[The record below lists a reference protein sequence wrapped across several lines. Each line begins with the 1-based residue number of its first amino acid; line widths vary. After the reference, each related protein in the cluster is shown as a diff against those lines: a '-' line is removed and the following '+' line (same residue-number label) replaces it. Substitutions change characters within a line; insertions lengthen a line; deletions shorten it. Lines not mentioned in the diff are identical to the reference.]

1 MKKYFRR
8 TDQFALISVDTE
20 NLKIQVN
27 YGTEGIA
34 GCGNTNAPK
43 HVFALNSLE
52 DQTEKLNEITENL
65 FNIGYVETKPQQKF
79 PTSTDDY
86 YDEPVIEISIKD
98 FEAAENIEHFSLITW
113 DEAYEDSPEN
123 MLKFFIDN
131 KEKYQHIEYFTFG
144 NMDSEICEM
153 SWIHQCDYSDFFKA
167 FPNIK
172 GFAIQGSDD
181 LTLGE
186 MNLPK
191 LEILEMIGSG
201 LTKQTL
207 DNIQQSNLPNLKK
220 INLFVGDGS
229 YGCDITDSDVKDFLA
244 NTNFT
249 NLVNLGICNI
259 GAGNSDAP
267 EFGDILKTIIESKY
281 ASQIKVLDISK
292 SLSRDYDAVY
302 LLENIDKLTNI
313 QYIDLCYNF
322 FTAEILEKLK
332 DCHVGINADGTEELD
347 IDKDDGD
354 IYSGPMYTE

>member
-8 TDQFALISVDTE
+8 TDQSVLISIDTE

-34 GCGNTNAPK
+34 GCENTNVNK
-43 HVFALNSLE
+43 HIFALDSLE
-52 DQTEKLNEITENL
+52 DQTQKLNEITDNL
-65 FNIGYVETKPQQKF
+65 FHLGYLETKPQQKF

-98 FEAAENIEHFSLITW
+98 FQSDENIEHFSLITW
-113 DEAYEDSPEN
+113 DECFECSPEN
-123 MLKFFIDN
+123 MLTFFIEN

-144 NMDSEICEM
+144 NMDSEVCEV
-153 SWIHQCDYSDFFKA
+153 SWINQCDYTDFFKA

-172 GFAIQGSDD
+172 GVSVQGSTD
-181 LTLGE
+181 LTLGK

-191 LEILEMIGSG
+191 LEILEIIGSG
-201 LTKQTL
+201 LTKETL
-207 DNIQQSNLPNLKK
+207 SNIEQSNLPNLKK

-229 YGCDITDSDVKDFLA
+229 YGCDITVSDVKDFLA
-244 NTNFT
+244 HTNFT
-249 NLVNLGICNI
+249 NLVNLGICNL
-259 GAGNSDAP
+259 DAP

-292 SLSRDYDAVY
+292 SLSRDDDAVY

-322 FTAEILEKLK
+322 FTAEIVGKLT
-332 DCHVGINADGTEELD
+332 DCHIEINTDGTEELD
-347 IDKDDGD
+347 VDKDDGD